1 MANFNTDVNIT
12 PDRGLKTTQKPR
24 VLSIA
29 YGDGYEQRIADGIN
43 NLPEEWT
50 LSWKNRNIA
59 ETNKII
65 KFFEDLEGVTT
76 FDWYPPG
83 YEISSTTTSAITGKL
98 VDTSQYFT
106 NRYLGTTVTD
116 SGVYDGISDI
126 ATVVNVDSP
135 TKLSLSIN
143 MFLSSGETY
152 TIYPYKK
159 YICEEWSVT
168 AIVNEHRSITAKFNR
183 KFEP

>member
-12 PDRGLKTTQKPR
+12 PDRGLKTTQKPK

-50 LSWKNRNIA
+50 LSWKNRTIA
-59 ETNKII
+59 ETNKMI

-83 YEISSTTTSAITGKL
+83 YEISSTTTSAITNKL

-116 SGVYDGISDI
+116 SATNI
-126 ATVVNVDSP
+126 ATVVNIDSP
-135 TKLSLSIN
+135 TKLSLSSNI
-143 MFLSSGETY
+143 MSSGETY

>member
-59 ETNKII
+59 ETNKMI

-116 SGVYDGISDI
+116 SATNI
-126 ATVVNVDSP
+126 ATVVNIDSP
-135 TKLSLSIN
+135 TKLSLSSNI
-143 MFLSSGETY
+143 MSSGETY

-168 AIVNEHRSITAKFNR
+168 AIVNGHRSITAKFNR